1 MIFPLPFR
9 LISYM
14 TRPYS
19 HHMSPLAPFITLI
32 IAIIVIVAAMYRYG
46 ELQLEI
52 PPANDSEN
60 LYEFSAGGDAHKMV
74 TIVLA
79 SLRRAVETGEESAAF
94 LAMGRIVKLGGP
106 SNIDLQRRMGGAS
119 IFPELSILMSIH
131 ASVAVVA
138 AVALLGRTLVSVR
151 VFRVTR
157 ISDLSS
163 LQTLCVLALVPID

>member
-1 MIFPLPFR
+1 
-9 LISYM
+9 
-14 TRPYS
+14 
-19 HHMSPLAPFITLI
+19 MSPLAPFITLI